1 MKLSDHLIAET
12 NIKENTDPKDLIYV
26 EDKQAVKVQYI
37 ESIKYHLI
45 LSYYQNQLKKN
56 GDSGSSKRQYLN

>member
-1 MKLSDHLIAET
+1 MTLSDYLIVET
-12 NIKENTDPKDLIYV
+12 NIKENTDLKDLIYI

-37 ESIKYHLI
+37 ESIKHHLI

-56 GDSGSSKRQYLN
+56 GDCESSKRQYLN